1 MSSGSGLL
9 YGKWPAVVTAY
20 DQDSRTCEIEIP
32 GQTDGSQLRM
42 IAEIEY
48 PIGDKSRHATMTEI
62 EILPGDLVW
71 IEFIQGDPRY
81 PLITG
86 WRNPTQGNSKDWRRW
101 HHKNIEILADNLICE
116 LSGLDKRVKAGNDVQ
131 VQAGIDVLIK
141 AGDSFKAVASNK
153 AQITGGKVN
162 ITATDGSIVLRSK
175 TGVLVI

>member
-101 HHKNIEILADNLICE
+101 HHANMELLIDGQMRTISQGTIYEQAADSITLKVGGSTLVITGSDIT
-116 LSGLDKRVKAGNDVQ
+116 LKAGTIN
-131 VQAGIDVLIK
+131 L
-141 AGDSFKAVASNK
+141 N
-153 AQITGGKVN
+153 
-162 ITATDGSIVLRSK
+162 
-175 TGVLVI
+175 

>member
-1 MSSGSGLL
+1 VSLGSGLL

-101 HHKNIEILADNLICE
+101 HHKNMELLIDNEMRTISQGTIYEQAAESITLKVGGSTLVITGSDIT
-116 LSGLDKRVKAGNDVQ
+116 LKAGTIN
-131 VQAGIDVLIK
+131 L
-141 AGDSFKAVASNK
+141 N
-153 AQITGGKVN
+153 
-162 ITATDGSIVLRSK
+162 
-175 TGVLVI
+175 

>member
-1 MSSGSGLL
+1 VSSGSGLL

-101 HHKNIEILADNLICE
+101 HHANMELLIDGQMRTISQGTIYEQAADSITLKVGGSTLVITGSDIT
-116 LSGLDKRVKAGNDVQ
+116 LKAGTIN
-131 VQAGIDVLIK
+131 L
-141 AGDSFKAVASNK
+141 N
-153 AQITGGKVN
+153 
-162 ITATDGSIVLRSK
+162 
-175 TGVLVI
+175 